1 MAKKVLTVDDS
12 KTLRMIV
19 ARNLRPF
26 GVEILEAENGSVGL
40 AKAQSDQPDLILLDY
55 NMPVLDGYQT
65 LEALKKDA
73 ATRGIPVIM
82 LTTETVKETVVRL
95 IKLGLKDFIA
105 KPFSREALLQKVNP
119 ILGLYAGDEVPSEV
133 QLEGA
138 ARVNASAE
146 PGKKTIM
153 VVDDKENVL
162 KLLKEFLDEHYRL
175 VTASGGQSALAM
187 IPSTHF
193 DMLFLDI
200 DMPDLNGLEVY
211 KQAKGALE
219 AKHAKVVGM
228 VLRTAQ
234 AEIAGARQ
242 IGIKDFLYKP
252 FTRADVL
259 SLFASPGGDLLSN
272 EGEEVR
278 KWIQSANAQVRIL
291 AFPDEHDPLLKG
303 FANALG
309 ADIRRELSD
318 MADEGVKQLVIR
330 LTPAVTA
337 DFTIVKKFLALLDLI
352 NSLTLTVKLVAENDK
367 TRERLHQFTETA
379 RMQTFST
386 MEQALEAFA

>member
-119 ILGLYAGDEVPSEV
+119 VLSLYAGDEVPSEA

-162 KLLKEFLDEHYRL
+162 KLLKEFLEEHYRL

-187 IPSTHF
+187 VPSTHF

-219 AKHAKVVGM
+219 AKRAKVVGM

-242 IGIKDFLYKP
+242 VGIKDFLYKP
-252 FTRADVL
+252 FTRTDVL
-259 SLFASPGGDLLSN
+259 NLFASPGGDLLSN
-272 EGEEVR
+272 EGEEGR
-278 KWIQSANAQVRIL
+278 KWIQSANGQVRIL
-291 AFPDEHDPLLKG
+291 AFPDEHDPMLKG

-352 NSLTLTVKLVAENDK
+352 NSLTLTVKLGAENDK
-367 TRERLHQFTETA
+367 TRERLHQFSETA
-379 RMQTFST
+379 HMQTFST
-386 MEQALEAFA
+386 MEQALKAFA